1 MLLTNRPMYDHP
13 QEVKI
18 NDDEQQDNFAF
29 HPKNVLLTLLIFSL
43 SMLFLTMTGAFV
55 YTRVQSDL
63 PPIKLPLLFLL
74 NTAILLVSSY
84 TMILAKRAYLAD
96 DTKAYTRMLWYTMGL
111 SFFFL
116 AMQCVAWW
124 QLFEQQIYITT
135 DNSAGYLYVI
145 SGLHFAH
152 VIGGIPFL
160 AVFLYRARKYMKE
173 PVSVLVYF
181 SDPDKRLN
189 LRLLTIYWH
198 FLDALWIYLVVFFF
212 INQLIWQFWP

>member
-1 MLLTNRPMYDHP
+1 MKTRPYELP
-13 QEVKI
+13 AVT
-18 NDDEQQDNFAF
+18 DEQEDTFVF
-29 HPKNVLLTLLIFSL
+29 HPKNVILTLLLTSL
-43 SMLFLTMTGAFV
+43 TMLFLAMTAAFV

-74 NTAILLVSSY
+74 NTGILLGSSY
-84 TMILAKRAYLAD
+84 TMILARRAYLAD
-96 DTKAYTRMLWYTMGL
+96 DTAAYTRMLWYTLGL

-116 AMQCVAWW
+116 SMQCLAWY
-124 QLFEQQIYITT
+124 QLFSQQIYITS

-160 AVFLYRARKYMKE
+160 GVFLYRARKYMKE

-181 SDPDKRLN
+181 SDPAKRLN
-189 LRLLTIYWH
+189 LRLLTMYWH
-198 FLDALWIYLVVFFF
+198 FLDALWIYLVLFFF
-212 INQLIWQFWP
+212 VNQLIWQFWP

>member
-1 MLLTNRPMYDHP
+1 MQDQRPY
-13 QEVKI
+13 EAA
-18 NDDEQQDNFAF
+18 NLESDDPTTDNFAF
-29 HPKNVLLTLLIFSL
+29 HPKNVYLTLLLFSL
-43 SMLFLTMTGAFV
+43 TMLFLTMTAAFV

-63 PPIKLPLLFLL
+63 PPIKLPILFLI
-74 NTAILLVSSY
+74 NTAILLGSSW
-84 TMILAKRAYLAD
+84 TMIKAKRFYLAD
-96 DTKAYTRMLWYTMGL
+96 NTKGYVKALWWTMGL

-116 AMQCVAWW
+116 LMQCIAWY
-124 QLFEQQIYITT
+124 QLFSQQIYITS

-160 AVFLYRARKYMKE
+160 GVFLYKARKYMRE

-198 FLDALWIYLVVFFF
+198 FLDGLWIYLILFFF
-212 INQLIWQFWP
+212 INQLVWAFA